1 MVSYRGT
8 RKLIDHVTRFSLI
21 WSMINKFIIWC
32 FLRWGFLQSQR
43 PRFDSWVE
51 KICWRRDRLPTPV
64 FLAFPY
70 ISAGKESTCN
80 AGDYSSI
87 PGLGRSAGEGIGY
100 PTPYSGASLVA
111 HLVKNLPVM
120 QETWVRSLGLGRSP
134 GEGQGYP
141 LQYSGLE
148 NPMVHIVHWVTKS
161 QTRLSD
167 FLFFPSNLCDPR
179 DHFCAFTSLA
189 EHWFHCSILVMSTMV
204 PLQVIRSFCS
214 SFCLK

>member
-1 MVSYRGT
+1 MVVSYRGT

-80 AGDYSSI
+80 VGDLGSI
-87 PGLGRSAGEGIGY
+87 S
-100 PTPYSGASLVA
+100 
-111 HLVKNLPVM
+111 
-120 QETWVRSLGLGRSP
+120 GLGRSP
-134 GEGQGYP
+134 GEGTATHSSILAWKIPWTEKPGRLQFMGSQRLGYNWAT
-141 LQYSGLE
+141 L
-148 NPMVHIVHWVTKS
+148 
-161 QTRLSD
+161 
-167 FLFFPSNLCDPR
+167 
-179 DHFCAFTSLA
+179 TSL
-189 EHWFHCSILVMSTMV
+189 HV
-204 PLQVIRSFCS
+204 
-214 SFCLK
+214 